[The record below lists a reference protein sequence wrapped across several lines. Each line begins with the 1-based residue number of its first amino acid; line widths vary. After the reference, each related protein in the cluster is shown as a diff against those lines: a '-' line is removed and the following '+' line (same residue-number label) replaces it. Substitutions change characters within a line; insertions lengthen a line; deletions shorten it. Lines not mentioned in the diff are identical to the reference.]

1 MVSHIEVL
9 EPDTPAL
16 SQSPCPGFGRRSMT
30 RATLPRDWSVEIA
43 SDADHL
49 SDLTS
54 FAVKGLA

>member
-1 MVSHIEVL
+1 MS
-9 EPDTPAL
+9 L
-16 SQSPCPGFGRRSMT
+16 SQTPRTLSIPVLGFGRRSMT
-30 RATLPRDWSVEIA
+30 RATLPRDWSSEIA